1 MQHQIAE
8 ARAALCQQG
17 GASPSYYSLH
27 EALDTL
33 AAAANTT
40 TTAAAA
46 VAAAAVQQ
54 QTNSSSGGSSSAL
67 VTQLKGEL
75 VAEQA
80 QRLRTERMF
89 WVLHRYV
96 CHCYYFVLSIHYTY
110 KLLWLRLG

>member
-1 MQHQIAE
+1 MRCSLLLQIAE
-8 ARAALCQQG
+8 ANTALCQKG
-17 GASPSYYSLH
+17 GASPSDYSLH

-40 TTAAAA
+40 TTAAVA
-46 VAAAAVQQ
+46 VAAAALQQ
-54 QTNSSSGGSSSAL
+54 QVNSSVDASAGSASSAL

-89 WVLHRYV
+89 WVLHRYAYALYTV
-96 CHCYYFVLSIHYTY
+96 ITLKPPCY
-110 KLLWLRLG
+110 